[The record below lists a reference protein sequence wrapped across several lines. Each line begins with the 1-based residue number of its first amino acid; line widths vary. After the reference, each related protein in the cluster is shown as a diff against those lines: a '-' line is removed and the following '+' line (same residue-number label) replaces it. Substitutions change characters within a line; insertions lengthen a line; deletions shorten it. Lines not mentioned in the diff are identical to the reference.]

1 MAGSSSIGRRIG
13 KIIIWLLATVVV
25 LIVALAIF
33 ILTFDWNR
41 ARPYVNDKVSQAI
54 GRPFAINGDLKVGW
68 RHPADETGWRGWV
81 PWPRFSAANITVANP
96 DWTKQ
101 PQFATLDEIDFEVKV
116 LPLLAHDIV
125 IPAINLVNPSV
136 DLERLVDGR
145 DNWTFKL
152 ASSSGPSEWKL
163 DLHDIAFAKGNIALS
178 DQQKKV
184 DVQMVIDTLGQPI
197 PIGEAMKQQEAAS
210 RSASAQAIGKAGA
223 SKLTEQAN
231 AQAASEAAAA
241 AAAAASGASSTDIN
255 ASGTTAAGGASG
267 APMAGGSHA
276 ASEASEAG
284 EASGS
289 VAAPGA
295 SGVAS
300 ATGTQRQM
308 PSYAIGWTVKG
319 TYNKTPVSGSG
330 KVGGV
335 LALQDANRP
344 FPVQADVKAGDLHVG
359 LVGTIT
365 DPAHLAAVDLRLWL
379 QGNSMARLYSL
390 TGVTL
395 PDTPPYATE
404 GRLIGQ
410 FKSSG
415 NVFKYENFTGRV
427 GGSDLNGSLT
437 YTAREPRPLLQGEMV
452 SHLLQFSDLAP
463 VIGAD
468 SNASKAKR
476 GDATTQPSGRVL
488 PVEEFR
494 TDRWKAIDADVKFT
508 GRRIVKTT
516 DLPITDLYTHVVLT
530 DGVLS
535 LEPLKFGVAG
545 GSLASDIHLDGSAV
559 PLKGRFATSARHL
572 KLKQLFPNF
581 KTMQNALGEINGDA
595 ALTATGNSPAAL
607 AATSNGEVKALIT
620 EGTVSRLL
628 MEAAGLNVANVVY
641 EKLFG
646 NRDVK
651 INCAAA
657 DFVATDGVLESRVF
671 ALDTDDAV
679 INIDGHVNLRDETM
693 DLGVHPHTK
702 GFRVFSLR
710 SPLYVKGTFKDPHV
724 GVNAAALA
732 LRGGAA
738 VGLGL
743 INPFAALIP
752 LLAPSNNKPLPCAQ
766 LLSQVRQAP
775 AAPPPGVKQQSKPPL
790 SLEGAPVNKSTKG
803 AASSPAVDDKKK
815 PAVRS
820 PASARPNTRE
830 ADGVHLACGLAQL
843 ELRRRPVDDLFVAD
857 QRAARA
863 HADEAIAE

>member
-1 MAGSSSIGRRIG
+1 MAGSSSIGRRVG
-13 KIIIWLLATVVV
+13 KIFAWLLATLII
-25 LIVALAIF
+25 LIVALVIF
-33 ILTFDWNR
+33 ILSFDWNR
-41 ARPYVNDKVSQAI
+41 ARPYIDDKVSQAI

-68 RHPADETGWRGWV
+68 RHAVGETGWRGWV
-81 PWPRFSAANITVANP
+81 PWPRFSAANVTIGNP
-96 DWTKQ
+96 DWTRQ
-101 PQFATLDEIDFEVKV
+101 PQFATLDEIDFEVEV

-125 IPAINLVNPSV
+125 IPAINFVNPSV

-145 DNWTFKL
+145 NNWTFKL

-163 DLHDIAFAKGNIALS
+163 VLHDIAFAKGNIALS

-184 DVQMVIDTLGQPI
+184 ELQMAVDTLGQPI
-197 PIGEAMKQQEAAS
+197 PIGDALKQQEAAS
-210 RSASAQAIGKAGA
+210 RSASAQAIGRAGA
-223 SKLTEQAN
+223 SKLAAQAE
-231 AQAASEAAAA
+231 AQAASEAK
-241 AAAAASGASSTDIN
+241 
-255 ASGTTAAGGASG
+255 
-267 APMAGGSHA
+267 A
-276 ASEASEAG
+276 ASEAAASETAAQTPG
-284 EASGS
+284 TSGTSGASAASGS
-289 VAAPGA
+289 LATSGAAAPAEAESKSASAAAAVSGA
-295 SGVAS
+295 SGTVGAAR
-300 ATGTQRQM
+300 AT
-308 PSYAIGWTVKG
+308 PLYAIAWTVKG
-319 TYNKTPVSGSG
+319 TYNRTPVSGSG
-330 KVGGV
+330 KLGGV

-344 FPVQADVKAGDLHVG
+344 FPVQADVKGGDLHIAF
-359 LVGTIT
+359 VGTIT
-365 DPAHLAAVDLRLWL
+365 DPAHLAALDLRLWL

-395 PDTPPYATE
+395 PETPPYATE
-404 GRLIGQ
+404 GHLIGR

-415 NVFKYENFTGRV
+415 NVFTYENFTGRV

-437 YTAREPRPLLQGEMV
+437 YTAREPRPLLQGELE
-452 SHLLQFSDLAP
+452 SHVLQFADLAP

-476 GDATTQPSGRVL
+476 GDATAQPSDRVL

-508 GRRIVKTT
+508 GQRIVKNSN
-516 DLPITDLYTHVVLT
+516 LPITDLYTHVVMT

-535 LEPLKFGVAG
+535 LVPLKFGVAG
-545 GSLASDIHLDGSAV
+545 GSLASDIHLDGAAA
-559 PLKGRFATSARHL
+559 PLKGRFAMSARHL

-595 ALTATGNSPAAL
+595 SLSATGNSPAAL
-607 AATSNGEVKALIT
+607 AASSNGEVKALVT
-620 EGTVSRLL
+620 DGTVSRLL

-657 DFVATDGVLESRVF
+657 DFVATDGVLEARVF

-679 INIDGHVNLRDETM
+679 INIDGHINLRDETM

-710 SPLYVKGTFKDPHV
+710 SPLYVRGTLKSPHV

-752 LLAPSNNKPLPCAQ
+752 LLAPSNNKPLPCAE
-766 LLSQVRQAP
+766 LLAQVRQMP
-775 AAPPPGVKQQSKPPL
+775 KAPPPGVKQQPKAPI
-790 SLEGAPVNKSTKG
+790 SLDGAPLNKSSG
-803 AASSPAVDDKKK
+803 GASSPAAADRK
-815 PAVRS
+815 PATLS
-820 PASARPNTRE
+820 PASA
-830 ADGVHLACGLAQL
+830 
-843 ELRRRPVDDLFVAD
+843 
-857 QRAARA
+857 
-863 HADEAIAE
+863 AEYKGS

>member
-1 MAGSSSIGRRIG
+1 MAGSSTIGRRIG
-13 KIIIWLLATVVV
+13 KIIAWLLATIV
-25 LIVALAIF
+25 LLIIALTIF

-41 ARPYVNDKVSQAI
+41 ARPYVNDKVTQAI

-68 RHPADETGWRGWV
+68 RHPVGETGWRGWV
-81 PWPRFSAANITVANP
+81 PWPRFSAANITVGNP
-96 DWTKQ
+96 GWTKQ
-101 PQFATLDEIDFEVKV
+101 PNFATLDEIDFQVKV

-136 DLERLVDGR
+136 DLERLLDGR
-145 DNWTFKL
+145 NNWTFKL
-152 ASSSGPSEWKL
+152 PASSGPSEWKL

-184 DVQMVIDTLGQPI
+184 DVQMVVDTLGQPI

-210 RSASAQAIGKAGA
+210 RSASAQTIGKAGA
-223 SKLTEQAN
+223 SRLTAQAN

-241 AAAAASGASSTDIN
+241 SAAAAASGASATDID
-255 ASGTTAAGGASG
+255 ASGATAATGASG
-267 APMAGGSHA
+267 ALMAGGSRA
-276 ASEASEAG
+276 ASES
-284 EASGS
+284 ASG
-289 VAAPGA
+289 AAATPGA
-295 SGVAS
+295 SETKAQEHAAAGAK
-300 ATGTQRQM
+300 REI
-308 PSYAIGWTVKG
+308 PPYAIGWTIKG
-319 TYNKTPVSGSG
+319 TYNKTPVAGSG

-437 YTAREPRPLLQGEMV
+437 YTAREPRPLLQGELV

-476 GDATTQPSGRVL
+476 GDATAQPSGRVL

-516 DLPITDLYTHVVLT
+516 DLPITDLYTHVVMT
-530 DGVLS
+530 AGVLS

-559 PLKGRFATSARHL
+559 PLKGRFSTSARHL

-607 AATSNGEVKALIT
+607 AATSNGELKALVT
-620 EGTVSRLL
+620 DGTVSRLL

-657 DFVATDGVLESRVF
+657 DFVATDGVLESRIF

-679 INIDGHVNLRDETM
+679 INIDGTVNLRDETL

-738 VGLGL
+738 IGLGL

-775 AAPPPGVKQQSKPPL
+775 TAPPPGVKQKPKAPL
-790 SLEGAPVNKSTKG
+790 SLDGAPVNKSAG
-803 AASSPAVDDKKK
+803 GASSPAAVNRK
-815 PAVRS
+815 PAVMS
-820 PASARPNTRE
+820 PASA
-830 ADGVHLACGLAQL
+830 
-843 ELRRRPVDDLFVAD
+843 
-857 QRAARA
+857 
-863 HADEAIAE
+863 AEYKGS

>member
-1 MAGSSSIGRRIG
+1 VA
-13 KIIIWLLATVVV
+13 IIVV
-25 LIVALAIF
+25 LIIALIIF
-33 ILTFDWNR
+33 ILTFNWNR
-41 ARPYVNDKVSQAI
+41 ARPYIDDKVTQAI

-68 RHPADETGWRGWV
+68 RHPVGETGWRGWV
-81 PWPRFSAANITVANP
+81 PWPRFSAANITIGNP
-96 DWTKQ
+96 DWTQQ
-101 PQFATLDEIDFEVKV
+101 PHFATLDEIDFEVKV

-136 DLERLVDGR
+136 DLERLLDGR
-145 DNWTFKL
+145 NNWTFKL
-152 ASSSGPSEWKL
+152 PASTGPSEWKL

-184 DVQMVIDTLGQPI
+184 EMQIAIDTLGQSI

-210 RSASAQAIGKAGA
+210 RSASAEAIGKAGA
-223 SKLTEQAN
+223 NKLTAQAN
-231 AQAASEAAAA
+231 AQAVSEAAAA
-241 AAAAASGASSTDIN
+241 SAAAASGASSTDIT
-255 ASGTTAAGGASG
+255 ASGATAANGGSGALVAGGSSGSSGEGGASAGAGGAAVTS
-267 APMAGGSHA
+267 
-276 ASEASEAG
+276 ASNASEAG
-284 EASGS
+284 TAN
-289 VAAPGA
+289 
-295 SGVAS
+295 S
-300 ATGTQRQM
+300 AK
-308 PSYAIGWTVKG
+308 PVIPPYAIGWTVKG
-319 TYNKTPVSGSG
+319 TYNKTPVLGSG

-379 QGNSMARLYSL
+379 QGNSLARLYSL

-404 GRLIGQ
+404 GRLVGQ

-427 GGSDLNGSLT
+427 GGSDLNGSLI
-437 YTAREPRPLLQGEMV
+437 YTAREPRPLLQGELV

-463 VIGAD
+463 IIGAD

-476 GDATTQPSGRVL
+476 GDATAQPDNKAL
-488 PVEEFR
+488 PVEAFR

-508 GRRIVKTT
+508 GRRIVKSP
-516 DLPITDLYTHVVLT
+516 DLPITDLYTHVVMT

-545 GSLASDIHLDGSAV
+545 GALSSNIHLDGSTT

-607 AATSNGEVKALIT
+607 AATSNGEVKALVT
-620 EGTVSRLL
+620 DGTVSRLL

-646 NRDVK
+646 KRDVK

-657 DFVATDGVLESRVF
+657 DFVATNGVLDSRVF

-679 INIDGHVNLRDETM
+679 IDIDGNVNMRDETM

-775 AAPPPGVKQQSKPPL
+775 SAPPPGVKQQPKAAI
-790 SLEGAPVNKSTKG
+790 SLDGVPVNKSSG
-803 AASSPAVDDKKK
+803 GASAPAASEKK
-815 PAVRS
+815 PAVVT
-820 PASARPNTRE
+820 PASA
-830 ADGVHLACGLAQL
+830 
-843 ELRRRPVDDLFVAD
+843 
-857 QRAARA
+857 
-863 HADEAIAE
+863 AEYKGS

>member
-1 MAGSSSIGRRIG
+1 
-13 KIIIWLLATVVV
+13 LAIVVV
-25 LIVALAIF
+25 LIVALVIF
-33 ILTFDWNR
+33 IMTFDWNR
-41 ARPYVNDKVSQAI
+41 ARPYVDDKVSQAI
-54 GRPFAINGDLKVGW
+54 GRQFTINGDLKVGW
-68 RHPADETGWRGWV
+68 RRAVGETGWRSWM
-81 PWPRFSAANITVANP
+81 PWPRFSAAKVTVANP

-101 PQFATLDEIDFEVKV
+101 PQFATLDEIDFQVKV

-125 IPAINLVNPSV
+125 IPVIHVVNPSV
-136 DLERLVDGR
+136 DLERLLDGR
-145 DNWTFKL
+145 NNWTFKL
-152 ASSSGPSEWKL
+152 PSSKRPSEWKL
-163 DLHDIAFAKGNIALS
+163 DLHDISFAKGNITLS

-184 DVQMVIDTLGQPI
+184 DAQIGIDTLGRPI
-197 PIGEAMKQQEAAS
+197 PIGEAMKEQQAAS
-210 RSASAQAIGKAGA
+210 RSASAETIGKEGA
-223 SKLTEQAN
+223 RKLSAQAD

-241 AAAAASGASSTDIN
+241 SAAAASGASSTDIR

-267 APMAGGSHA
+267 ALTAGGSHA
-276 ASEASEAG
+276 ASAASEAAK
-284 EASGS
+284 ASGS
-289 VAAPGA
+289 LAASGA
-295 SGVAS
+295 SGT
-300 ATGTQRQM
+300 ATGTASGAPQQP
-308 PSYAIGWTVKG
+308 PSYAMGWTIKG

-330 KVGGV
+330 KVGGI

-344 FPVQADVKAGDLHVG
+344 FPVQADVKAGDLHIS

-410 FKSSG
+410 FRSSG
-415 NVFKYENFTGRV
+415 NVFKYENFTGRM
-427 GGSDLNGSLT
+427 GGTDLNGSLV
-437 YTAREPRPLLQGEMV
+437 YTARKPRPLLQGEVV

-476 GDATTQPSGRVL
+476 GETTRQPSGRAL

-494 TDRWKAIDADVKFT
+494 TERWKAIDADVKFT
-508 GRRIVKTT
+508 GRRIVKNP
-516 DLPITDLYTHVVLT
+516 DLPITDLYTHVVMT

-545 GSLASDIHLDGSAV
+545 GSLESNIHLDGSTV
-559 PLKGRFATSARHL
+559 PLKARFATAARHV

-581 KTMQNALGEINGDA
+581 KTMQSALGEINGDA

-607 AATSNGEVKALIT
+607 AATSNGELKALVT
-620 EGTVSRLL
+620 QGKVSVLL

-641 EKLFG
+641 RKLFG
-646 NRDVK
+646 DRDVQ

-657 DFVATDGVLESRVF
+657 DFVATNGVLDSRVF
-671 ALDTDDAV
+671 ALDTGDAV
-679 INIDGHVNLRDETM
+679 IDIDGQVNLRDETI

-710 SPLYVKGTFKDPHV
+710 SPLYVKGTFKKPDV

-752 LLAPSNNKPLPCAQ
+752 LLAPSNNKSLPCGR
-766 LLSQVRQAP
+766 LLAQVRQAP
-775 AAPPPGVKQQSKPPL
+775 TAPPPGVKQQPKAAL
-790 SLEGAPVNKSTKG
+790 SLEGAPVNKPAKG
-803 AASSPAVDDKKK
+803 AASSPAAADKKK
-815 PAVRS
+815 PAVMS
-820 PASARPNTRE
+820 PASA
-830 ADGVHLACGLAQL
+830 
-843 ELRRRPVDDLFVAD
+843 
-857 QRAARA
+857 
-863 HADEAIAE
+863 AEYKGS

>member
-1 MAGSSSIGRRIG
+1 MAVSSKIGRRIG
-13 KIIIWLLATVVV
+13 KIIAWLLAIIVI
-25 LIVALAIF
+25 LIVALTIF

-41 ARPYVNDKVSQAI
+41 ARPYIDDKVTQAI

-68 RHPADETGWRGWV
+68 QHPVGETGWRGWV
-81 PWPRFSAANITVANP
+81 SWPRFSAANITVGNP
-96 DWTKQ
+96 DWAKQ
-101 PQFATLDEIDFEVKV
+101 PHFATLDEIDFQVKV

-136 DLERLVDGR
+136 DLERLLDGR

-178 DQQKKV
+178 DQQQKV
-184 DVQMVIDTLGQPI
+184 EMQMAIDTLGQPI
-197 PIGEAMKQQEAAS
+197 PIGEVMKQQETAS
-210 RSASAQAIGKAGA
+210 RSASAEAVGKAGA
-223 SKLTEQAN
+223 SKLTAQAN

-241 AAAAASGASSTDIN
+241 SGASSTDIT
-255 ASGTTAAGGASG
+255 ASGATAANGASG
-267 APMAGGSHA
+267 ALVAGGA
-276 ASEASEAG
+276 NGASEGASKGASGAAVASASSASEAG
-284 EASGS
+284 TAN
-289 VAAPGA
+289 GA
-295 SGVAS
+295 KPAI
-300 ATGTQRQM
+300 
-308 PSYAIGWTVKG
+308 PPYAIGWTVKG
-319 TYNKTPVSGSG
+319 TYNRTPVSGSG

-344 FPVQADVKAGDLHVG
+344 FPVQADVKAGDLRVG

-379 QGNSMARLYSL
+379 QGNSLARLYSL

-404 GRLIGQ
+404 GRLVGQ
-410 FKSSG
+410 FKSGG

-437 YTAREPRPLLQGEMV
+437 YTAREPRPLLQGELV
-452 SHLLQFSDLAP
+452 SHLLQFADLAP

-468 SNASKAKR
+468 SKASKAKR
-476 GDATTQPSGRVL
+476 GDATVQPGNKVL

-508 GRRIVKTT
+508 GRRIVK
-516 DLPITDLYTHVVLT
+516 DANLPITDLYTHVVMT

-545 GSLASDIHLDGSAV
+545 GSLSSDIHLDGSTT

-572 KLKQLFPNF
+572 KLKQLFPDF

-620 EGTVSRLL
+620 DGTVSRLL

-657 DFVATDGVLESRVF
+657 DFVATNGVLDSRVF
-671 ALDTDDAV
+671 ALDTGDAV
-679 INIDGHVNLRDETM
+679 INIDGNVNLRDESM

-724 GVNAAALA
+724 GVNATALA
-732 LRGGAA
+732 LRGGA
-738 VGLGL
+738 VIGLGL

-752 LLAPSNNKPLPCAQ
+752 LLAPSNNKPLPCQQ

-775 AAPPPGVKQQSKPPL
+775 TAPAPGMKQQPKPAI
-790 SLEGAPVNKSTKG
+790 SLDGAPVNKSSAG
-803 AASSPAVDDKKK
+803 ASSPAAAEKK
-815 PAVRS
+815 PALMP
-820 PASARPNTRE
+820 PATGGEYKGS
-830 ADGVHLACGLAQL
+830 
-843 ELRRRPVDDLFVAD
+843 
-857 QRAARA
+857 
-863 HADEAIAE
+863 

>member
-1 MAGSSSIGRRIG
+1 MAVSSTIGRRIG
-13 KIIIWLLATVVV
+13 KIIAWLVAIIVV
-25 LIVALAIF
+25 LIIALIIF
-33 ILTFDWNR
+33 ILTFNWNR
-41 ARPYVNDKVSQAI
+41 ARPYIDDKVTQAI

-68 RHPADETGWRGWV
+68 RHPVGETGWRGWV
-81 PWPRFSAANITVANP
+81 PWPRFSAANITIGNP
-96 DWTKQ
+96 DWTQQ
-101 PQFATLDEIDFEVKV
+101 PHFATLDEIDFEVKV

-136 DLERLVDGR
+136 DLERVLDGR
-145 DNWTFKL
+145 NNWTFKL
-152 ASSSGPSEWKL
+152 PASTGPSEWKL

-184 DVQMVIDTLGQPI
+184 EMQIAIDTLGQPI

-210 RSASAQAIGKAGA
+210 RSSSAEAIGKAGA
-223 SKLTEQAN
+223 NKLTAQAN

-241 AAAAASGASSTDIN
+241 SAAAASGASSTDIT
-255 ASGTTAAGGASG
+255 ASGATAANGASGALVAGGSSGASGVGGASG
-267 APMAGGSHA
+267 ASEGAGGA
-276 ASEASEAG
+276 AATSASNAREAG
-284 EASGS
+284 TANGEKP
-289 VAAPGA
+289 VIP
-295 SGVAS
+295 
-300 ATGTQRQM
+300 
-308 PSYAIGWTVKG
+308 PYAIGWTVKG

-379 QGNSMARLYSL
+379 QGNSLARLYSL

-404 GRLIGQ
+404 GRLVGQ

-427 GGSDLNGSLT
+427 GGSDLNGSLI
-437 YTAREPRPLLQGEMV
+437 YTARKPRPLLQGELV

-463 VIGAD
+463 IIGAD

-476 GDATTQPSGRVL
+476 GDATAQPGNKAL
-488 PVEEFR
+488 PVEAFR

-508 GRRIVKTT
+508 GRRIVKSP
-516 DLPITDLYTHVVLT
+516 DLPITDLYTHVVMT
-530 DGVLS
+530 DAVLS

-545 GSLASDIHLDGSAV
+545 GSLSSNIHLDGSTT
-559 PLKGRFATSARHL
+559 PLKGRFSTSARHL
-572 KLKQLFPNF
+572 KLKQLFPSF

-607 AATSNGEVKALIT
+607 AATSNGEVKALVT
-620 EGTVSRLL
+620 DGTVSRLL

-646 NRDVK
+646 KRDVK

-657 DFVATDGVLESRVF
+657 DFVATNGVLDSRVF

-679 INIDGHVNLRDETM
+679 IDIDGNVNMRDETM

-775 AAPPPGVKQQSKPPL
+775 SAPPPGVKQQPKAAL
-790 SLEGAPVNKSTKG
+790 SLDGVPVNKSSG
-803 AASSPAVDDKKK
+803 GASAPAASEKK
-815 PAVRS
+815 PAVVT
-820 PASARPNTRE
+820 PASA
-830 ADGVHLACGLAQL
+830 
-843 ELRRRPVDDLFVAD
+843 
-857 QRAARA
+857 
-863 HADEAIAE
+863 AEYKGS

>member
-1 MAGSSSIGRRIG
+1 MAVSRTIGMRIG
-13 KIIIWLLATVVV
+13 KIIAWLLAIIVI
-25 LIVALAIF
+25 LIVALTIF

-41 ARPYVNDKVSQAI
+41 ARPYVNDKVTQAI

-68 RHPADETGWRGWV
+68 QHPVGETGWRGWV
-81 PWPRFSAANITVANP
+81 PWPRFSAANITVGNP

-116 LPLLAHDIV
+116 LPLLTHDIV

-136 DLERLVDGR
+136 DLERLLDGR
-145 DNWTFKL
+145 NNWTFKL

-184 DVQMVIDTLGQPI
+184 EMEMAIDTLGQPI

-210 RSASAQAIGKAGA
+210 RSASAEAVGKAGA
-223 SKLTEQAN
+223 SKLTAQTN
-231 AQAASEAAAA
+231 AQAA
-241 AAAAASGASSTDIN
+241 AAS
-255 ASGTTAAGGASG
+255 AA
-267 APMAGGSHA
+267 
-276 ASEASEAG
+276 
-284 EASGS
+284 
-289 VAAPGA
+289 AAPGA
-295 SGVAS
+295 SSTEISASGATAANGESGALVAS
-300 ATGTQRQM
+300 GANGASEGASGAAIASASNASEAGGTANGAK
-308 PSYAIGWTVKG
+308 PVIPPYAIGWTVKG

-344 FPVQADVKAGDLHVG
+344 FPIQADVKAGDLRVG

-379 QGNSMARLYSL
+379 QGNSLARLYSL

-395 PDTPPYATE
+395 PDTPPYATD
-404 GRLIGQ
+404 GRLVGQ

-437 YTAREPRPLLQGEMV
+437 YTAREPRPLLQGELV

-463 VIGAD
+463 IIGAD
-468 SNASKAKR
+468 SKASKAKR
-476 GDATTQPSGRVL
+476 GDATAQPGNKVL

-494 TDRWKAIDADVKFT
+494 TDRWKSIDADVKFT
-508 GRRIVKTT
+508 GRRIVK
-516 DLPITDLYTHVVLT
+516 DSNLPITDLYTHVVMT

-535 LEPLKFGVAG
+535 FEPLKFGVAG
-545 GSLASDIHLDGSAV
+545 GSLSSNIHLDGSTT

-607 AATSNGEVKALIT
+607 AATSNGEVKALVT
-620 EGTVSRLL
+620 DGTVSRLL

-657 DFVATDGVLESRVF
+657 DFVATNGVLDSRVF

-679 INIDGHVNLRDETM
+679 INIDGNVNLRDESM
-693 DLGVHPHTK
+693 NLGVHPHTK

-710 SPLYVKGTFKDPHV
+710 SPLYVKGTFKNPHV
-724 GVNAAALA
+724 GVDAAALA

-738 VGLGL
+738 IGLGL

-752 LLAPSNNKPLPCAQ
+752 LLAPSNNKPLPCGQ

-775 AAPPPGVKQQSKPPL
+775 TAPPPGVKQQPKTAI
-790 SLEGAPVNKSTKG
+790 SLDGAPVNKSAAG
-803 AASSPAVDDKKK
+803 ASSPTGAEKK
-815 PAVRS
+815 PAVKS
-820 PASARPNTRE
+820 PASA
-830 ADGVHLACGLAQL
+830 
-843 ELRRRPVDDLFVAD
+843 
-857 QRAARA
+857 
-863 HADEAIAE
+863 AEYKGN

>member
-1 MAGSSSIGRRIG
+1 MAVSSVGRRIG
-13 KIIIWLLATVVV
+13 KVIAWVLATIV
-25 LIVALAIF
+25 LLIIALTIF

-41 ARPYVNDKVSQAI
+41 ARPYVNDKVTQAI

-68 RHPADETGWRGWV
+68 RHPVGESGWRGWV
-81 PWPRFSAANITVANP
+81 PWPRFSAANITVGNP

-101 PQFATLDEIDFEVKV
+101 PNFATLDEIDFQVKV

-136 DLERLVDGR
+136 DLERLLDGR
-145 DNWTFKL
+145 NNWTFKL
-152 ASSSGPSEWKL
+152 PASSGPSEWKL

-223 SKLTEQAN
+223 SRLSAQAK

-241 AAAAASGASSTDIN
+241 SAAAASGASATDID
-255 ASGTTAAGGASG
+255 ASGATAATGASG
-267 APMAGGSHA
+267 ALMAGASRA
-276 ASEASEAG
+276 ASESAATSGASETTAQQNAAAG
-284 EASGS
+284 AKREI
-289 VAAPGA
+289 P
-295 SGVAS
+295 
-300 ATGTQRQM
+300 
-308 PSYAIGWTVKG
+308 PYAIGWTIKG
-319 TYNKTPVSGSG
+319 TYNKTPVAGSG

-437 YTAREPRPLLQGEMV
+437 YTAREPRPLLQGELV

-476 GDATTQPSGRVL
+476 GDATAQPSGRAL

-494 TDRWKAIDADVKFT
+494 TDRWKAIDADVRFT

-516 DLPITDLYTHVVLT
+516 DLPITDLYTHVVMT

-559 PLKGRFATSARHL
+559 PLKGRFSTSARHL

-607 AATSNGEVKALIT
+607 AATSNGELKALVT
-620 EGTVSRLL
+620 DGTVSRLL

-657 DFVATDGVLESRVF
+657 DFVATDGVLESRIF
-671 ALDTDDAV
+671 ALDTGDAV
-679 INIDGHVNLRDETM
+679 INIDGTVNLRDETL

-738 VGLGL
+738 IGLGL

-775 AAPPPGVKQQSKPPL
+775 TAPPPGVKQKPKAPL
-790 SLEGAPVNKSTKG
+790 SLEGAPVNKSAG
-803 AASSPAVDDKKK
+803 GASSPAAVNRK
-815 PAVRS
+815 PAVTS
-820 PASARPNTRE
+820 PASA
-830 ADGVHLACGLAQL
+830 
-843 ELRRRPVDDLFVAD
+843 
-857 QRAARA
+857 
-863 HADEAIAE
+863 AEYKGS

>member
-1 MAGSSSIGRRIG
+1 MAVSSTIGRRIG
-13 KIIIWLLATVVV
+13 KIIAWLLAIIVI

-41 ARPYVNDKVSQAI
+41 ARPYIDDKVTQAI

-68 RHPADETGWRGWV
+68 QHPVGETGWRGWV
-81 PWPRFSAANITVANP
+81 PWPRFSAANITVGNP
-96 DWTKQ
+96 DWAKQ
-101 PQFATLDEIDFEVKV
+101 PHFATLDEIDFQVKV

-136 DLERLVDGR
+136 DLERLLDGR
-145 DNWTFKL
+145 NNWTFKL

-178 DQQKKV
+178 DQQQKV
-184 DVQMVIDTLGQPI
+184 EMQMAIDTLGQPI
-197 PIGEAMKQQEAAS
+197 PIGEVMKQQETAS
-210 RSASAQAIGKAGA
+210 RSASAEAVGKAGA
-223 SKLTEQAN
+223 SKLTAQAN

-241 AAAAASGASSTDIN
+241 SAAAASGASSTDIN
-255 ASGTTAAGGASG
+255 ASGALIAGGASEG
-267 APMAGGSHA
+267 ASGA
-276 ASEASEAG
+276 AVASAPNASEAG
-284 EASGS
+284 A
-289 VAAPGA
+289 
-295 SGVAS
+295 
-300 ATGTQRQM
+300 ATGAKPTI
-308 PSYAIGWTVKG
+308 PPYAIGWTVKG

-344 FPVQADVKAGDLHVG
+344 FPVQADVKAGDLRVG

-379 QGNSMARLYSL
+379 QGNSLARLYSL

-404 GRLIGQ
+404 GRLVGQ
-410 FKSSG
+410 FKPG
-415 NVFKYENFTGRV
+415 ANVFKYENFTGRV

-437 YTAREPRPLLQGEMV
+437 YTAREPRPLLQGELV
-452 SHLLQFSDLAP
+452 SHLLQFADLAP

-468 SNASKAKR
+468 SKASKAKR
-476 GDATTQPSGRVL
+476 GDATAQPANKVL

-508 GRRIVKTT
+508 GRRIVK
-516 DLPITDLYTHVVLT
+516 DANLPITDLYTHVVMT

-545 GSLASDIHLDGSAV
+545 GSLSSDIHLDGSTT

-572 KLKQLFPNF
+572 KLKQLFPDF

-620 EGTVSRLL
+620 DGTVSRLL

-657 DFVATDGVLESRVF
+657 DFVATNGVLDSRVF

-679 INIDGHVNLRDETM
+679 INIDGNVNLRDESM

-724 GVNAAALA
+724 GVNATALA
-732 LRGGAA
+732 LRGGA
-738 VGLGL
+738 VIGLGL

-752 LLAPSNNKPLPCAQ
+752 LLAPSNNKPLPCGE
-766 LLSQVRQAP
+766 LLAQVRQAP
-775 AAPPPGVKQQSKPPL
+775 TAPAPGMKQQPKPAI
-790 SLEGAPVNKSTKG
+790 SLDGAPVNKSSAG
-803 AASSPAVDDKKK
+803 ASSPAAGDRK
-815 PAVRS
+815 PAVMS
-820 PASARPNTRE
+820 PPT
-830 ADGVHLACGLAQL
+830 G
-843 ELRRRPVDDLFVAD
+843 
-857 QRAARA
+857 
-863 HADEAIAE
+863 AEYKGS

>member
-1 MAGSSSIGRRIG
+1 MAGSITIGRRIG
-13 KIIIWLLATVVV
+13 KIIAWLVAVIVM
-25 LIVALAIF
+25 LIVALVIF
-33 ILTFDWNR
+33 VVTFDWNR
-41 ARPYVNDKVSQAI
+41 ARPYIDDKVSQAI

-68 RHPADETGWRGWV
+68 RHPVGERGWRGWV
-81 PWPRFSAANITVANP
+81 PWPRFSAANITIGNP

-101 PQFATLDEIDFEVKV
+101 PHFATLDEIDFEVEV

-125 IPAINLVNPSV
+125 IPSINLVNPSV
-136 DLERLVDGR
+136 DLERLLDGR
-145 DNWTFKL
+145 NNWTFKL
-152 ASSSGPSEWKL
+152 PAKSAPSEWKL

-184 DVQMVIDTLGQPI
+184 DLQMVIDTLGQPI
-197 PIGEAMKQQEAAS
+197 PIGEAMKQQQAAS
-210 RSASAQAIGKAGA
+210 RSESAQAVGKAGA
-223 SKLTEQAN
+223 RKLGAQAD
-231 AQAASEAAAA
+231 AQAASEASA
-241 AAAAASGASSTDIN
+241 AAAAASAAAAADASAPSAARLNASSAAPGTMMTASTASATSATN
-255 ASGTTAAGGASG
+255 ATNATSGASG
-267 APMAGGSHA
+267 A
-276 ASEASEAG
+276 SEASGAHD
-284 EASGS
+284 ASGA
-289 VAAPGA
+289 VAASGA
-295 SGVAS
+295 SGTQAAS
-300 ATGTQRQM
+300 GTE
-308 PSYAIGWTVKG
+308 PTYAIGWTVKG

-335 LALQDANRP
+335 LALQDAQRP
-344 FPVQADVKAGDLHVG
+344 FPVQADVKAGDLRVG

-379 QGNSMARLYSL
+379 QGNSLAKLYSL

-404 GRLIGQ
+404 GHLIGQ
-410 FKSSG
+410 FRSSG

-437 YTAREPRPLLQGEMV
+437 YTARKPRPLLQGELV

-476 GDATTQPSGRVL
+476 GDAKPQPGNRAL

-494 TDRWKAIDADVKFT
+494 TERWKAIDADVKFT
-508 GRRIVKTT
+508 GRRIVKNAN
-516 DLPITDLYTHVVLT
+516 LPITDLYTHVVMT

-545 GSLASDIHLDGSAV
+545 GSLSSDIHLDGSAV
-559 PLKGRFATSARHL
+559 PLKGRFSTAARHV
-572 KLKQLFPNF
+572 KLKQLFPSF

-595 ALTATGNSPAAL
+595 ALSATGNSPAAL
-607 AATSNGEVKALIT
+607 AATSNGEVKLLVT

-646 NRDVK
+646 GKDVK

-657 DFVATDGVLESRVF
+657 DFVATNGVLDSRVF

-679 INIDGHVNLRDETM
+679 INIDGNVNMRDETM

-724 GVNAAALA
+724 GVNVAALA
-732 LRGGAA
+732 IRGGAA

-752 LLAPSNNKPLPCAQ
+752 LIAPSNNKGLPCTQ

-775 AAPPPGVKQQSKPPL
+775 SAPPPGVKQQPKAPL
-790 SLEGAPVNKSTKG
+790 SLDGAPVNKSPKSAKG
-803 AASSPAVDDKKK
+803 TSAPAAVDKNKAA
-815 PAVRS
+815 PLS
-820 PASARPNTRE
+820 PASA
-830 ADGVHLACGLAQL
+830 
-843 ELRRRPVDDLFVAD
+843 
-857 QRAARA
+857 
-863 HADEAIAE
+863 AEYKGS

>member
-1 MAGSSSIGRRIG
+1 MAVSSTIGRRTG
-13 KIIIWLLATVVV
+13 KIIAWLVAIIVI
-25 LIVALAIF
+25 LIAALAIF

-41 ARPYVNDKVSQAI
+41 ARPYIDDKVTQAI

-68 RHPADETGWRGWV
+68 RHPVGETGWRGWV
-81 PWPRFSAANITVANP
+81 PWPRFSAANITVGNP
-96 DWTKQ
+96 DWAKQ
-101 PQFATLDEIDFEVKV
+101 PHFATLDEIDFEVKV

-136 DLERLVDGR
+136 DVERLLDGR
-145 DNWTFKL
+145 NNWTFKL
-152 ASSSGPSEWKL
+152 ASSSGPSEWRL
-163 DLHDIAFAKGNIALS
+163 DLHDIAFAKGNVAVS

-184 DVQMVIDTLGQPI
+184 EMQVAIDTLGQPI
-197 PIGEAMKQQEAAS
+197 PIGEVMKQQETAS
-210 RSASAQAIGKAGA
+210 RSASAEVVGKAGA
-223 SKLTEQAN
+223 GKLAAQAN

-241 AAAAASGASSTDIN
+241 SAAAASGVSSTEIT
-255 ASGTTAAGGASG
+255 ASGATAANGASG
-267 APMAGGSHA
+267 ALVARGANGTSEGASAA
-276 ASEASEAG
+276 ASG
-284 EASGS
+284 
-289 VAAPGA
+289 AA
-295 SGVAS
+295 VAS
-300 ATGTQRQM
+300 ASASGASAAGAANGAK
-308 PSYAIGWTVKG
+308 PEIPPYAISWTVKG

-344 FPVQADVKAGDLHVG
+344 FPVQADVKAGDLRVG

-379 QGNSMARLYSL
+379 QGNSLARLYSL

-404 GRLIGQ
+404 GRLVGQ

-427 GGSDLNGSLT
+427 GGSDINGSLT
-437 YTAREPRPLLQGEMV
+437 YTAREPRPLLQGELV

-476 GDATTQPSGRVL
+476 GDATAQPGNKVL

-508 GRRIVKTT
+508 GNRIVKDTN
-516 DLPITDLYTHVVLT
+516 LPITDLYTHVVMT

-545 GSLASDIHLDGSAV
+545 GSLSSDIHLDGSTT

-607 AATSNGEVKALIT
+607 AATSNGEMKALIT
-620 EGTVSRLL
+620 DGTVSRLL

-657 DFVATDGVLESRVF
+657 DFVATNGVLDSRIF

-679 INIDGHVNLRDETM
+679 INIDGNVNLRDESM

-752 LLAPSNNKPLPCAQ
+752 LLAPSNNKALPCGQ
-766 LLSQVRQAP
+766 LLAQVRQAP
-775 AAPPPGVKQQSKPPL
+775 TAPPPGVKQQPKAAI
-790 SLEGAPVNKSTKG
+790 SLDGAPVNKSSAG
-803 AASSPAVDDKKK
+803 ASSPAAAGKQ
-815 PAVRS
+815 PAVVS
-820 PASARPNTRE
+820 PASA
-830 ADGVHLACGLAQL
+830 
-843 ELRRRPVDDLFVAD
+843 
-857 QRAARA
+857 
-863 HADEAIAE
+863 AEYKGS

>member
-1 MAGSSSIGRRIG
+1 MAVSTPVGRRIG
-13 KIIIWLLATVVV
+13 KIIAWLLATIVI

-41 ARPYVNDKVSQAI
+41 ARPYVNDKVTQAI

-68 RHPADETGWRGWV
+68 RHPVGETGWRGWV
-81 PWPRFSAANITVANP
+81 PWPRFSAANITVGNP

-101 PQFATLDEIDFEVKV
+101 PHFATLDEIDFQVKV

-136 DLERLVDGR
+136 DLERLLDGR
-145 DNWTFKL
+145 NNWTFKL

-163 DLHDIAFAKGNIALS
+163 DLHDIAFAKGNIALA

-223 SKLTEQAN
+223 SKLTAQAN

-241 AAAAASGASSTDIN
+241 SAAAASGASASDIN
-255 ASGTTAAGGASG
+255 ASGATAATGASG
-267 APMAGGSHA
+267 ALMAGGSTA
-276 ASEASEAG
+276 ASA
-284 EASGS
+284 
-289 VAAPGA
+289 GA
-295 SGVAS
+295 SGAAVTSGAS
-300 ATGTQRQM
+300 ETKAEANAAAGSKRDI
-308 PSYAIGWTVKG
+308 PPYAIGWTIKG
-319 TYNKTPVSGSG
+319 TYNKTPVAGSG

-335 LALQDANRP
+335 LALQDASRP

-437 YTAREPRPLLQGEMV
+437 YTAREPRPLLQGELV

-476 GDATTQPSGRVL
+476 GDATAQPSGRVL

-508 GRRIVKTT
+508 GRRIVKSS
-516 DLPITDLYTHVVLT
+516 DLPITDLYTHVVMT

-545 GSLASDIHLDGSAV
+545 GSLASDIHLDGSVV

-607 AATSNGEVKALIT
+607 AATSNGEVKALVT
-620 EGTVSRLL
+620 DGTVSRLL

-657 DFVATDGVLESRVF
+657 DFVATNGVLESRIF

-679 INIDGHVNLRDETM
+679 INIDGTVNLRDETL

-775 AAPPPGVKQQSKPPL
+775 TAPPPGVKQKPKAPL
-790 SLEGAPVNKSTKG
+790 SLEGAPVNKSSG
-803 AASSPAVDDKKK
+803 GASSPAAVNRK
-815 PAVRS
+815 PAVMS
-820 PASARPNTRE
+820 PASA
-830 ADGVHLACGLAQL
+830 
-843 ELRRRPVDDLFVAD
+843 
-857 QRAARA
+857 
-863 HADEAIAE
+863 AEYKGS

>member
-1 MAGSSSIGRRIG
+1 MAVSSTIGRRIG
-13 KIIIWLLATVVV
+13 KIIAWLLAIIVI

-41 ARPYVNDKVSQAI
+41 ARPYIDDKVTQAI

-68 RHPADETGWRGWV
+68 QHPVGETGWRGWV
-81 PWPRFSAANITVANP
+81 PWPRFSAANITVGNP
-96 DWTKQ
+96 DWAKQ
-101 PQFATLDEIDFEVKV
+101 PHFATLDEIDFQVKV

-136 DLERLVDGR
+136 DLERLLDGR

-184 DVQMVIDTLGQPI
+184 EMQMAIDTLGQPI
-197 PIGEAMKQQEAAS
+197 PIGEVMKQQETAS
-210 RSASAQAIGKAGA
+210 RSASAEAVGKAGA
-223 SKLTEQAN
+223 SKLTAQAN

-241 AAAAASGASSTDIN
+241 SAAAASGASSTDIT
-255 ASGTTAAGGASG
+255 ASGATAANGVSGALVAGGANGASEGASG
-267 APMAGGSHA
+267 AAVASA
-276 ASEASEAG
+276 SNASEAAT
-284 EASGS
+284 AN
-289 VAAPGA
+289 GA
-295 SGVAS
+295 KPAI
-300 ATGTQRQM
+300 
-308 PSYAIGWTVKG
+308 PPYAIAWTVKG

-344 FPVQADVKAGDLHVG
+344 FPVQADVKAGDLRVG

-379 QGNSMARLYSL
+379 QGNSLARLYSL

-404 GRLIGQ
+404 GRLVGQ
-410 FKSSG
+410 FKPG
-415 NVFKYENFTGRV
+415 ANVFKYENFTGRV

-437 YTAREPRPLLQGEMV
+437 YTAREPRPLLQGELV
-452 SHLLQFSDLAP
+452 SHLLQFADLAP

-476 GDATTQPSGRVL
+476 GDATAQPANKVL

-494 TDRWKAIDADVKFT
+494 TDRWNAIDADVKFT
-508 GRRIVKTT
+508 GRRIVKDTN
-516 DLPITDLYTHVVLT
+516 LPITDLY
-530 DGVLS
+530 GVLS

-545 GSLASDIHLDGSAV
+545 GSLSSDIHLDGSTT

-620 EGTVSRLL
+620 DGTVSRLL

-657 DFVATDGVLESRVF
+657 DFVATNGVLDSRVF

-679 INIDGHVNLRDETM
+679 INIDGNVNLRDESM

-724 GVNAAALA
+724 GVNATALA
-732 LRGGAA
+732 LRGGA
-738 VGLGL
+738 VIGLGL

-752 LLAPSNNKPLPCAQ
+752 LLAPSNNKPLPCGE
-766 LLSQVRQAP
+766 LLAQVRQAP
-775 AAPPPGVKQQSKPPL
+775 TAPAPGMKQQPKPAI
-790 SLEGAPVNKSTKG
+790 SLDGVPVNKSSAG
-803 AASSPAVDDKKK
+803 ASSPAAADKK
-815 PAVRS
+815 PAVMS
-820 PASARPNTRE
+820 PPT
-830 ADGVHLACGLAQL
+830 G
-843 ELRRRPVDDLFVAD
+843 
-857 QRAARA
+857 
-863 HADEAIAE
+863 AEYKGS

>member
-1 MAGSSSIGRRIG
+1 MAVSSTTGRRIG
-13 KIIIWLLATVVV
+13 KIIAWLVAVIVI
-25 LIVALAIF
+25 LIAALAIF

-41 ARPYVNDKVSQAI
+41 ARPYINDKVTQAI

-68 RHPADETGWRGWV
+68 RHPVGETGWRAWV
-81 PWPRFSAANITVANP
+81 PWPRFSAANITVGNP
-96 DWTKQ
+96 DWAKR
-101 PQFATLDEIDFEVKV
+101 PQFATLDEIDFQVEV

-136 DLERLVDGR
+136 DLERVFDGR
-145 DNWTFKL
+145 NNWTFKL

-163 DLHDIAFAKGNIALS
+163 ELHDIAFAKGNVALA
-178 DQQKKV
+178 DQQNKV
-184 DVQMVIDTLGQPI
+184 DLQMVVDTLGQPI

-210 RSASAQAIGKAGA
+210 RSASAEAIGKAGA
-223 SKLTEQAN
+223 SKLKAQAT

-241 AAAAASGASSTDIN
+241 SAAAASGASSTDVT
-255 ASGTTAAGGASG
+255 ASGTTGATGASG
-267 APMAGGSHA
+267 ALVAGGS
-276 ASEASEAG
+276 E
-284 EASGS
+284 
-289 VAAPGA
+289 GA
-295 SGVAS
+295 SGTSAVTSVAS
-300 ATGTQRQM
+300 GASSASDAESGSAAK
-308 PSYAIGWTVKG
+308 PAIPPYAIGWTVKG

-359 LVGTIT
+359 LVGTIN
-365 DPAHLAAVDLRLWL
+365 DPTHLAGVDLRLWL

-404 GRLIGQ
+404 GRFVGH
-410 FKSSG
+410 FKPGASI
-415 NVFKYENFTGRV
+415 FKYENFTGRV

-437 YTAREPRPLLQGEMV
+437 YTARKPRPLLQGELI

-476 GDATTQPSGRVL
+476 GDATAQPGNKVL

-508 GRRIVKTT
+508 GRRILKDP
-516 DLPITDLYTHVVLT
+516 DLPITDLYTHIVMS

-545 GSLASDIHLDGSAV
+545 GSLASNIHLDGSTT
-559 PLKGRFATSARHL
+559 PLKGRFSTSARHL
-572 KLKQLFPNF
+572 KLKQLFPNV
-581 KTMQNALGEINGDA
+581 KTMQSALGEINGDA
-595 ALTATGNSPAAL
+595 ALSATGNSPAAL
-607 AATSNGEVKALIT
+607 AATSNGEIKALVT
-620 EGTVSRLL
+620 DGTVSRLY

-646 NRDVK
+646 KRDVK

-657 DFVATDGVLESRVF
+657 DFVATNGVLDSRVF

-679 INIDGHVNLRDETM
+679 IDIDGNVNLRDESM
-693 DLGVHPHTK
+693 DLGIHPHTK

-724 GVNAAALA
+724 GVDAAALA

-775 AAPPPGVKQQSKPPL
+775 TAPPPGVKQAPKAAI
-790 SLEGAPVNKSTKG
+790 SLDGAPVNKSSGSTTAP
-803 AASSPAVDDKKK
+803 AADRK
-815 PAVRS
+815 PAAVP
-820 PASARPNTRE
+820 PANA
-830 ADGVHLACGLAQL
+830 AQYKGN
-843 ELRRRPVDDLFVAD
+843 
-857 QRAARA
+857 
-863 HADEAIAE
+863 

>member
-1 MAGSSSIGRRIG
+1 MAGSSTMGRRIG
-13 KIIIWLLATVVV
+13 KIIAWLLAIIII
-25 LIVALAIF
+25 LIVALTIF

-41 ARPYVNDKVSQAI
+41 ARPWVNDKVTQAI

-68 RHPADETGWRGWV
+68 QHPVGETGWRGWV
-81 PWPRFSAANITVANP
+81 PWPRFSAANITVGNP

-101 PQFATLDEIDFEVKV
+101 PHFATLDEIDFEVKV

-125 IPAINLVNPSV
+125 IPVINLVNPSV
-136 DLERLVDGR
+136 DLERLLDGR

-152 ASSSGPSEWKL
+152 PASTGPSEWKL
-163 DLHDIAFAKGNIALS
+163 DLHDIAFAKGNVALS

-184 DVQMVIDTLGQPI
+184 DMQMAIDTLGQPI
-197 PIGEAMKQQEAAS
+197 PIGEAMKQQETAS
-210 RSASAQAIGKAGA
+210 RSASAEAIGKAGA
-223 SKLTEQAN
+223 SKLTAQAN
-231 AQAASEAAAA
+231 AAAASEASAAS
-241 AAAAASGASSTDIN
+241 AAAASGASSTAI
-255 ASGTTAAGGASG
+255 GASG
-267 APMAGGSHA
+267 ATAATGASGALTAGGSKGA
-276 ASEASEAG
+276 SEMAEASGATSASSASEASANNGKPEI
-284 EASGS
+284 
-289 VAAPGA
+289 P
-295 SGVAS
+295 
-300 ATGTQRQM
+300 
-308 PSYAIGWTVKG
+308 PYAIGWTVKG

-404 GRLIGQ
+404 GRFVGQ

-415 NVFKYENFTGRV
+415 SVFKYENFTGRV

-437 YTAREPRPLLQGEMV
+437 YTARQPRPLLQGELV

-476 GDATTQPSGRVL
+476 GDATAQPGNKVL

-508 GRRIVKTT
+508 GRRIVKDTN
-516 DLPITDLYTHVVLT
+516 LPITDLYTHVVMT

-535 LEPLKFGVAG
+535 FEPLKFGVAG
-545 GSLASDIHLDGSAV
+545 GSLASDIRLDGSTT
-559 PLKGRFATSARHL
+559 PLKGRLSTSARHL

-581 KTMQNALGEINGDA
+581 KTMQSALGEINGDA

-607 AATSNGEVKALIT
+607 AATSNGEVKALVT
-620 EGTVSRLL
+620 DGTVSRLL

-646 NRDVK
+646 NRDVR

-657 DFVATDGVLESRVF
+657 DFVATNGVLDSRVF

-679 INIDGHVNLRDETM
+679 INIDGNVNLRDESM

-752 LLAPSNNKPLPCAQ
+752 LLAPSNNKPLPCNE
-766 LLSQVRQAP
+766 LLAQVRQAP
-775 AAPPPGVKQQSKPPL
+775 TAPPPGVRQQPKTAI
-790 SLEGAPVNKSTKG
+790 SLDGVPVNKKSG
-803 AASSPAVDDKKK
+803 ESASAPGSSSPAPAADKK
-815 PAVRS
+815 PAAKPATLS
-820 PASARPNTRE
+820 PASA
-830 ADGVHLACGLAQL
+830 
-843 ELRRRPVDDLFVAD
+843 
-857 QRAARA
+857 AAYKGS
-863 HADEAIAE
+863 

>member
-1 MAGSSSIGRRIG
+1 MAVSSTIGRRIG
-13 KIIIWLLATVVV
+13 KIIAWLLAIIVI

-41 ARPYVNDKVSQAI
+41 ARPYIDDKVTQAI

-68 RHPADETGWRGWV
+68 RHPVGETGWRGWV
-81 PWPRFSAANITVANP
+81 PWPRFSAANITIGNP
-96 DWTKQ
+96 DWAKQ
-101 PQFATLDEIDFEVKV
+101 PHFATLDEIDFEVMV

-136 DLERLVDGR
+136 DLERLLDGR
-145 DNWTFKL
+145 NNWTFKL
-152 ASSSGPSEWKL
+152 ASSSGPSEWRL
-163 DLHDIAFAKGNIALS
+163 DLHDIAFAKGNVALS

-184 DVQMVIDTLGQPI
+184 EVQVAVDTLGQPI
-197 PIGEAMKQQEAAS
+197 PIGEVMKQQEAAS
-210 RSASAQAIGKAGA
+210 RTASAETVGKAGA
-223 SKLTEQAN
+223 GKLAAQAN

-241 AAAAASGASSTDIN
+241 SAAAADAASTAATASGASAANGTSGALVASAPNGASSTN
-255 ASGTTAAGGASG
+255 GASAAASTASTASAATGASASG
-267 APMAGGSHA
+267 AAVASGGSA
-276 ASEASEAG
+276 AGTAN
-284 EASGS
+284 
-289 VAAPGA
+289 GA
-295 SGVAS
+295 KPAIP
-300 ATGTQRQM
+300 T
-308 PSYAIGWTVKG
+308 YAIGWTVKG
-319 TYNKTPVSGSG
+319 FYNKTPVSGSG

-344 FPVQADVKAGDLHVG
+344 FPVQADVKAGDLRVG

-365 DPAHLAAVDLRLWL
+365 DPAHLAAIDLRLWL
-379 QGNSMARLYSL
+379 QGNSLARLYSL

-415 NVFKYENFTGRV
+415 NVFTYENFTGRV

-437 YTAREPRPLLQGEMV
+437 YTAREPRPLLQGELV
-452 SHLLQFSDLAP
+452 SHLLQFADLAP
-463 VIGAD
+463 IIGAD
-468 SNASKAKR
+468 SKASKAKR
-476 GDATTQPSGRVL
+476 GDATAQPGNKVL

-508 GRRIVKTT
+508 GRRIVK
-516 DLPITDLYTHVVLT
+516 DVNLPITDLYTHVVMT

-545 GSLASDIHLDGSAV
+545 GSLSSDIHLDGSTT

-595 ALTATGNSPAAL
+595 ALSATGNSPAAL
-607 AATSNGEVKALIT
+607 AATSNGEVKALVT
-620 EGTVSRLL
+620 DGTGSRLL

-657 DFVATDGVLESRVF
+657 DFVATNGVLDSRVF

-679 INIDGHVNLRDETM
+679 IDIDGNVNLRDESM

-738 VGLGL
+738 IGLGL

-775 AAPPPGVKQQSKPPL
+775 SAPPPGMKQQPKPAI
-790 SLEGAPVNKSTKG
+790 SLDGAPVNKPSTD
-803 AASSPAVDDKKK
+803 AHSPAAAGKK
-815 PAVRS
+815 PA
-820 PASARPNTRE
+820 PAVMPPAT
-830 ADGVHLACGLAQL
+830 
-843 ELRRRPVDDLFVAD
+843 
-857 QRAARA
+857 AA
-863 HADEAIAE
+863 EYKGS

>member
-1 MAGSSSIGRRIG
+1 MAVSSTIGRRIG
-13 KIIIWLLATVVV
+13 KIIAWLLAIIVI
-25 LIVALAIF
+25 LIVALTIF

-41 ARPYVNDKVSQAI
+41 ARPYINDKVTQAI

-68 RHPADETGWRGWV
+68 RHPVGETGWRGWV
-81 PWPRFSAANITVANP
+81 PWPRFSAANITVGNP
-96 DWTKQ
+96 DWTRQ
-101 PQFATLDEIDFEVKV
+101 PQFATLDEIDFQVKV

-136 DLERLVDGR
+136 DLERLLDGR
-145 DNWTFKL
+145 NNWTFKL

-184 DVQMVIDTLGQPI
+184 DMQMVVDTLGQPI

-210 RSASAQAIGKAGA
+210 RSASAEAIGKSGA
-223 SKLTEQAN
+223 NKLTAQAN

-241 AAAAASGASSTDIN
+241 SAAAASGASATDIT
-255 ASGTTAAGGASG
+255 ASGTTAATGASG
-267 APMAGGSHA
+267 AMVAGGSKGASA
-276 ASEASEAG
+276 AVGAGASSAVV
-284 EASGS
+284 AS
-289 VAAPGA
+289 APATGVSGA
-295 SGVAS
+295 SGASSAEAQAVAK
-300 ATGTQRQM
+300 REI
-308 PSYAIGWTVKG
+308 PPYAIGWTVKG

-404 GRLIGQ
+404 GRFVGQ

-415 NVFKYENFTGRV
+415 SVFKYENFTGRV

-437 YTAREPRPLLQGEMV
+437 YTAREPRPLLQGELV

-476 GDATTQPSGRVL
+476 GDATAQPSNKAL

-508 GRRIVKTT
+508 GRRIVK
-516 DLPITDLYTHVVLT
+516 DVNLPITDLYTHIVMT

-545 GSLASDIHLDGSAV
+545 GTLASDIHLDGSAT

-607 AATSNGEVKALIT
+607 AATSNGEVKALVT
-620 EGTVSRLL
+620 DGTVSRLL

-657 DFVATDGVLESRVF
+657 DFVATNGVLDSRVF

-679 INIDGHVNLRDETM
+679 IDIDGNVNLRDESM

-752 LLAPSNNKPLPCAQ
+752 LLAPSNNKPLPCNQ
-766 LLSQVRQAP
+766 LLAQVRQAP
-775 AAPPPGVKQQSKPPL
+775 TAPPPGVKQQPKAAI
-790 SLEGAPVNKSTKG
+790 SLDGAPVNKSSG
-803 AASSPAVDDKKK
+803 GASSPGAADKK
-815 PAVRS
+815 PAVMS
-820 PASARPNTRE
+820 PASA
-830 ADGVHLACGLAQL
+830 
-843 ELRRRPVDDLFVAD
+843 
-857 QRAARA
+857 AAYKGS
-863 HADEAIAE
+863 

>member
-1 MAGSSSIGRRIG
+1 MAVSSTIGRRAG
-13 KIIIWLLATVVV
+13 KIIAWLVAIIVI

-41 ARPYVNDKVSQAI
+41 ARPYVNDKVTQAI

-68 RHPADETGWRGWV
+68 QHPVGETGWRGWV

-136 DLERLVDGR
+136 DVERLLDGR
-145 DNWTFKL
+145 NNWTFKL
-152 ASSSGPSEWKL
+152 ASSSGPSEWRL

-184 DVQMVIDTLGQPI
+184 EMQVAIDTLGQPI
-197 PIGEAMKQQEAAS
+197 PIGEVMKQQEAAS
-210 RSASAQAIGKAGA
+210 RSASAETVGKTGA
-223 SKLTEQAN
+223 SKLAAQAN

-241 AAAAASGASSTDIN
+241 SAAAASGASSTEIT
-255 ASGTTAAGGASG
+255 ASGATVANGTSGAPVAGGANGTREGASEGASG
-267 APMAGGSHA
+267 AAV
-276 ASEASEAG
+276 ASASSASEAG
-284 EASGS
+284 AN
-289 VAAPGA
+289 GA
-295 SGVAS
+295 KPAI
-300 ATGTQRQM
+300 
-308 PSYAIGWTVKG
+308 PPYAIGWTVKG

-330 KVGGV
+330 KLGGV

-344 FPVQADVKAGDLHVG
+344 FPVQADVKAGDLRVG
-359 LVGTIT
+359 LVGTLT

-379 QGNSMARLYSL
+379 QGNSLGRLYSL

-395 PDTPPYATE
+395 PDTPPYATD
-404 GRLIGQ
+404 GRLVGQ
-410 FKSSG
+410 FKSGG
-415 NVFKYENFTGRV
+415 NVFTYENFTGRV

-437 YTAREPRPLLQGEMV
+437 YTAREPRPLLQGELV
-452 SHLLQFSDLAP
+452 SHLLQFADLAP
-463 VIGAD
+463 IIGAD
-468 SNASKAKR
+468 SKASKAKR
-476 GDATTQPSGRVL
+476 GDATAQPSNKVL

-494 TDRWKAIDADVKFT
+494 TDRWQAIDADVKFT
-508 GRRIVKTT
+508 GNRIVKDTN
-516 DLPITDLYTHVVLT
+516 LPITDLYTHVVMT
-530 DGVLS
+530 NGVLS
-535 LEPLKFGVAG
+535 FEPLKFGVAG
-545 GSLASDIHLDGSAV
+545 GSLSSDIHLDGSTT

-595 ALTATGNSPAAL
+595 ALSATGNSPAAL

-620 EGTVSRLL
+620 DGTVSRLL

-641 EKLFG
+641 EKLFCD
-646 NRDVK
+646 RDVK

-657 DFVATDGVLESRVF
+657 DFVANNGVLDPRVF

-679 INIDGHVNLRDETM
+679 INIDGKVNLRDESM

-724 GVNAAALA
+724 GVDAAALA
-732 LRGGAA
+732 LRGGA
-738 VGLGL
+738 VIGLGL

-752 LLAPSNNKPLPCAQ
+752 LLAPSNNKPLPCGQ

-775 AAPPPGVKQQSKPPL
+775 TAPPPGVKQQAKPAI
-790 SLEGAPVNKSTKG
+790 SLNGAPVNKSSAG
-803 AASSPAVDDKKK
+803 ADSPAAAAKK
-815 PAVRS
+815 PTIMS
-820 PASARPNTRE
+820 PAT
-830 ADGVHLACGLAQL
+830 
-843 ELRRRPVDDLFVAD
+843 
-857 QRAARA
+857 AA
-863 HADEAIAE
+863 EYKGS